1 MLGRTCFITSLAFG
15 VVTNSQIVFW
25 PSRGEIITDHFLS
38 QGDARNEVIIPSM
51 GSMVTLFLA
60 PFCRFIYTFPRALFP
75 SSKPGSQSPATE
87 QPDFINN
94 Y

>member
-60 PFCRFIYTFPRALFP
+60 PFCRFIYTFPRALLLP
-75 SSKPGSQSPATE
+75 TPNPAANRLPQSSLIS
-87 QPDFINN
+87 
-94 Y
+94 